1 MARAFEGAIDSTLQG
16 VSQQTPTERLPGQCS
31 EQLNMLSDPVTGVRR
46 RPSTRLVTTLTGL
59 GVISTSEVFT
69 TVYEAATGSQLL
81 CINPATGAWVVVD
94 ATTGTVSASGIDTY
108 FIAPEATAIQAVSL
122 GGVLYLVNTDVPV
135 NVVRE
140 NTGKLDPKTTGFFFV
155 RSGAFSKKYSIR
167 LKLSGTEYIGEYL
180 TPYGTISGDAERS
193 VPEYI
198 ASELY
203 TALKTAGVPDDVLV
217 LAGST
222 VLITDPSA
230 SVVTVTTDSGS
241 SYMGVST
248 TSNVPL
254 ETDLPPY
261 LADEAN
267 DVLCSVGTG
276 EQNIVWYKYRA
287 DTRSWIEVGA
297 YDSPSGVTSSSTLRK
312 LTSTGIEPFQ
322 LEGRL
327 AGDDNTNESPAFLR
341 DGVITGL
348 GVYQG
353 RLVVLSGAYMS
364 TSASGKPARFYRSTV
379 TSLLPSDRIDI
390 ASGSA
395 QNATF
400 RQAVQFNRDLVLL
413 GDTVQAVVPSG
424 QTLLAPDNAS
434 IVLTSDVV
442 CDSKVRP
449 ATTTQTLL
457 YASGRSVGY
466 AAVLELVP
474 SQYTSS
480 QYTTQDITTHIPK
493 YIRGKL
499 RLTAGGTNA
508 GAVVFGSTEM
518 LNSLVV
524 HQYHFS
530 SEGKV
535 QQAWHTWEFPY
546 PVLAVEFTRAG
557 VFLVVRVGTAAAVLF
572 MDIRVGGAGLT
583 GEQAAFADAMVDA
596 TLVGGTLALPQHL
609 VGVAVDELILVHKSG
624 PMLGE
629 EVGIRSV
636 SGNTLTAV
644 VPFDVPDLILGV
656 RFQSLYRPTPP
667 ILRDQNGVAVGTE
680 RVGLLRYILNTQN
693 TGEFNFRV
701 QDRTR
706 GVDYTS
712 TVSAVP
718 MNSPFL
724 DPDNAVRSD
733 RGSVTIPC
741 RTTAETTELSVFT
754 DSGAELNILTLEY
767 ILKHNQRRRRL

>member
-46 RPSTRLVTTLTGL
+46 RPSTSLLSTLTAL
-59 GVISTSEVFT
+59 GVISSSEVFT
-69 TVYEAATGSQLL
+69 AVYEAPTGSQLL

-94 ATTGTVSASGIDTY
+94 TPTGLVTSSGLDTY
-108 FIAPEATAIQAVSL
+108 FVAPEASAIQAVSL
-122 GGVLYLVNTDVPV
+122 GGVLYLVNTDTPV
-135 NVVRE
+135 VVV
-140 NTGKLDPKTTGFFFV
+140 NDNAGKIDPRTTGFFFV
-155 RSGAFSKKYSIR
+155 RSGAFSKTYSIR
-167 LKLSGTEYIGEYL
+167 LKLSGAEYVGEYT
-180 TPYGTISGDAERS
+180 TPDGTTAGDAEKS
-193 VPEYI
+193 VPDYI
-198 ASELY
+198 
-203 TALKTAGVPDDVLV
+203 TNALRAALEVAGVAPSKLV
-217 LAGST
+217 LTGST
-222 VLITDPSA
+222 VYVTDLSA
-230 SVVTVTTDSGS
+230 TTVTVTTDSGS

-261 LADEAN
+261 LADVAN
-267 DVLCSVGTG
+267 NVLCSVGTG
-276 EQNIVWYKYRA
+276 EQSIVWYKYQ
-287 DTRSWIEVGA
+287 TSIRSWIEVGA
-297 YDSPSGVTSSSTLRK
+297 YGSPSGVTASSTLRK

-364 TSASGKPARFYRSTV
+364 ASASGKPTRFYRSTV

-424 QTLLAPDNAS
+424 QTLLSPENAS

-457 YASGRSVGY
+457 YASGRSAGY

-508 GAVVFGSTEM
+508 GAVVFGSTGA

-546 PVLAVEFTRAG
+546 PVLAVEFTRTG
-557 VFLVVRVGTAAAVLF
+557 VFLVVRVGAAAVMLF

-583 GEQAAFADAMVDA
+583 GEQAAFADAVVDA
-596 TLVGGTLALPQHL
+596 TLVGGTLTLPQHL
-609 VGVAVDELILVHKSG
+609 VGVAADELILVHKSG
-624 PMLGE
+624 LMLGE

-636 SGNTLTAV
+636 SGSTLTAV
-644 VPFDVPDLILGV
+644 VPFDVPGLLLGR

-693 TGEFNFRV
+693 TGEFSVRV

-712 TVSAVP
+712 TVSSVP

-741 RTTAETTELSVFT
+741 RTTAESTELSVFT